1 MFSDKLP
8 PKLNLWGEVVQ
19 QGKGELQELVMPTR
33 VTAGEFAPVDQVLFE
48 LGSPITMPKR
58 EINGIELRADQYN
71 QLITIY
77 AKEFNAKQVLTN
89 LIYTPGF
96 TILRD
101 GVKQQ
106 QLSKTHD
113 QLMDAARKTLISR
126 DPELRNKMAELEAK
140 KLDNMFAKP

>member
-1 MFSDKLP
+1 
-8 PKLNLWGEVVQ
+8 VQ
-19 QGKGELQELVMPTR
+19 QGKGELKELAMPTR
-33 VTAGEFAPVDQVLFE
+33 VTAGEFAPLDQVLFE

-58 EINGIELRADQYN
+58 ELKGVELDAIQYN

-77 AKEFNAKQVLTN
+77 AKEFNAKEVLTN

-96 TILRD
+96 TLLRD

-106 QLSKTHD
+106 QLAKTHD
-113 QLMDAARKTLISR
+113 GLMEAARKTLLSR
-126 DPELRNKMAELEAK
+126 DPVLRNKIAELESK